1 MNYSY
6 LFLIVPFASFFLLA
20 WLIIN
25 RGKKI
30 TKKYY
35 QVFNAIN
42 NVTFYENVVCTNSTN
57 KLEIENSKFYA
68 DIFLGENIMCVI
80 PKNNAILQFY
90 GFPILISSEEKFI
103 KIDTS
108 SANKRAWKPIKVKVS
123 SLDSIYIDYNK
134 IYPIS
139 IYSRLRIIT
148 TTPKQKE
155 ALSIVSK
162 WI

>member
-1 MNYSY
+1 MNYNY
-6 LFLIVPFASFFLLA
+6 LFLIIPLASLFLLA
-20 WLIIN
+20 ALIIN

-30 TKKYY
+30 KKKYH
-35 QVFNAIN
+35 QVFKGIS
-42 NVTFYENVVCTNSTN
+42 NVKIFENVLCTNSMN
-57 KLEIENSKFYA
+57 MVEIENSKFYA
-68 DIFLGENIMCVI
+68 DIFLGDNIMCII

-108 SANKRAWKPIKVKVS
+108 SANKRACKPIKVKVS

-148 TTPKQKE
+148 TSSKQKE
-155 ALSIVSK
+155 ALSFVSK
-162 WI
+162 WV